1 MNGFNHQKLA
11 TKKCLYSS
19 IDDGKRGKGDGHI
32 SNNQYLH
39 LKNFWNTFNFN
50 RLRDFHN
57 HYLKKDVLLLADVFE
72 KFISTS
78 LKYYNLDPC
87 HYLSAPGL
95 SWDATLKMTKVE
107 LEKTSNADIHLFIE
121 KRMRGGISYINKRYS
136 KANNK
141 YCLDYDKIKPE
152 KFITYLNMN
161 NLYRGA
167 MSEYLPYGRFKWVKT
182 TNETVNRILNK
193 KENSLHG
200 YFLEVDVHYPENL
213 HSFHKDYPTA
223 PEKMQKDKVLS
234 PYFLEIKK
242 EHDIKTGDIKKLSSN
257 LMSKKNYVVHYHKD

>member
-1 MNGFNHQKLA
+1 MNGFNHQELA

-78 LKYYNLDPC
+78 LEYYNLDPC

-121 KRMRGGISYINKRYS
+121 KGMRGGISYINKRYS
-136 KANNK
+136 KANNQ
-141 YCLDYDKIKPE
+141 
-152 KFITYLNMN
+152 
-161 NLYRGA
+161 
-167 MSEYLPYGRFKWVKT
+167 
-182 TNETVNRILNK
+182 IL
-193 KENSLHG
+193 SRL
-200 YFLEVDVHYPENL
+200 
-213 HSFHKDYPTA
+213 
-223 PEKMQKDKVLS
+223 
-234 PYFLEIKK
+234 
-242 EHDIKTGDIKKLSSN
+242 
-257 LMSKKNYVVHYHKD
+257 